1 MICVSGGA
9 NASVVA
15 VGRRVRRRESFMIFC
30 LDDDAVVR
38 LILQYLQL
46 MQKTMSACYVY

>member
-15 VGRRVRRRESFMIFC
+15 VGRRVRRREIFMIFC
-30 LDDDAVVR
+30 LDDGCCLLD
-38 LILQYLQL
+38 LFYY
-46 MQKTMSACYVY
+46 CN